1 MGEGEG
7 EIGLLA
13 NRKPNNSHSSELE
26 VLGIYGYTEIK
37 KYVRNSVGDGGRET
51 SADTIKKGRGAAW
64 GQEW

>member
-1 MGEGEG
+1 MTVGKSGRG
-7 EIGLLA
+7 RGR